1 MTPAEADD
9 REDPDHLI
17 RLRGPWEWT
26 PEGGGPTPAALPH
39 AAAVAGVL
47 VRRFNTPT
55 GLEDGT
61 RVRLR
66 VEAGGAVGVTLN
78 GAAVEPDADVT
89 DALGAA
95 GTRRRLAIAA
105 PAGVTVSAA
114 GLALFEP
121 RYAY

>member
-1 MTPAEADD
+1 MTAVD
-9 REDPDHLI
+9 RDAQGEPDHVI

-26 PEGGGPTPAALPH
+26 PDGGEPTSATLPH
-39 AAAVAGVL
+39 AAATAGVL
-47 VRRFNTPT
+47 VRPFNTPT

-66 VEAGGAVGVTLN
+66 VEADGAAGLTLN

-89 DALGAA
+89 EALGTA
-95 GTRRRLAIAA
+95 GTRCRLGIAV

>member
-26 PEGGGPTPAALPH
+26 PDGGEPTPATLPH

-66 VEAGGAVGVTLN
+66 VEADGAAEVALN
-78 GAAVEPDADVT
+78 GAAVKVGTDVT

-95 GTRRRLAIAA
+95 GTRCRLGIAV